1 MMIETILIISI
12 VVNIFFIFYL
22 RWILKNFSFLSENVY
37 NLLETVQAFSD
48 HLSAINELEMY
59 YGDQTIQ
66 NLIIHSQQVVS
77 DIELY
82 RDVYTITIDEDKI
95 EDVFNEEEAEEE
107 K

>member
-1 MMIETILIISI
+1 M
-12 VVNIFFIFYL
+12 
-22 RWILKNFSFLSENVY
+22 SENVY

-59 YGDQTIQ
+59 YGDQTTQ

>member
-1 MMIETILIISI
+1 M
-12 VVNIFFIFYL
+12 
-22 RWILKNFSFLSENVY
+22 SENVY
-37 NLLETVQAFSD
+37 NLLETVQTFSD